1 VKTDREVMQQALKAL
16 EAGPDVDP
24 IFAGETEAA
33 LRARLAEPETCKPA
47 LQVEEVEPVAWMLA
61 LPNGRLERLSVVSY
75 DDEAKEML
83 AQSLPGCTMVPLYP
97 PPPARRPLTDDEIKL
112 AVLSDPIYGA
122 ALMSM
127 MRDGVTV
134 AQLREAVSGIARA
147 IERAHKIGGNDD

>member
-1 VKTDREVMQQALKAL
+1 VKTDREVMQQALEAL

-61 LPNGRLERLSVVSY
+61 LPDGRLERLSVFGRDY
-75 DDEAKEML
+75 EAKEML
-83 AQSLPGCTMVPLYP
+83 ARSCAGCTMVPLYP
-97 PPPARRPLTDDEIKL
+97 APPARRPLTDDEIDRVIDVNWSINNHK
-112 AVLSDPIYGA
+112 PTY
-122 ALMSM
+122 
-127 MRDGVTV
+127 V
-134 AQLREAVSGIARA
+134 AHRAFARA